1 MGPKEEHWTRNIKV
15 RDMKWE
21 SVSQADKS
29 SFPAFLFQWNE
40 TDQGKMEGLIACNLL
55 VVRDD
60 PKEGQWAKR
69 KVLK

>member
-1 MGPKEEHWTRNIKV
+1 MWDSKRNIGRETKV
-15 RDMKWE
+15 HDMKWE
-21 SVSQADKS
+21 SVGQADKS
-29 SFPAFLFQWNE
+29 SLPAFLFLWNE

-55 VVRDD
+55 VVRPD